1 MMGDYNSTNTLGLFV
16 STYVLNAIS
25 SGTLK
30 RYDVE
35 LNEDTYDQ
43 LIETSDGNI
52 IFMSDEVP
60 EEGTGCY
67 FYNEGEFPYM
77 LRRWVEFIMFTDG
90 ERQVPMRIKYTK
102 TKALMRMSFDS
113 NDEAVED
120 PDGQYCV
127 WQITYGIGPVENQE

>member
-1 MMGDYNSTNTLGLFV
+1 MEKYNSTNTLGILV
-16 STYVLNAIS
+16 STDILSAIS

-43 LIETSDGNI
+43 IIETSDGNI
-52 IFMSDEVP
+52 IFMSDGVP

-67 FYNEGEFPYM
+67 FHNEGEFPYM

-90 ERQVPMRIKYTK
+90 EKKVPMKIKYTK
-102 TKALMRMSFDS
+102 TKTLMRMSFDS

-120 PDGQYCV
+120 PEGQYCV
-127 WQITYGIGPVENQE
+127 WQVTYGFGPVEEEE